1 MNACYHPRLSH
12 GITLIEMLVV
22 LLIMGLLVSVTA
34 LSMGLAGRS
43 DTDEAARTAED
54 LNRLFEHAARQAMVT
69 GDVLG
74 VSVGINRD
82 DGPALQWWRWTSDAT
97 GRADGNPAATL
108 LTTAMWQQ
116 QPDTFMPAL
125 AIPANVT
132 LQLSDSQAPGQQNRQ
147 EDSRPQ
153 VVFMPGR
160 ETMPFEMRLLDAG
173 TGRPLARIR
182 NNAEGQ
188 MAWSVL

>member
-1 MNACYHPRLSH
+1 MNACCHPRLSH
-12 GITLIEMLVV
+12 GMTLIEMLVV

-43 DTDEAARTAED
+43 DSDEAARTAED
-54 LNRLFEHAARQAMVT
+54 LSRLFEHAARQAMVT

-74 VSVGINRD
+74 MSVGAD
-82 DGPALQWWRWTSDAT
+82 SKDAPALQWWRWTSDAT
-97 GRADGNPAATL
+97 SRADGNPAATQ

-116 QPDTFMPAL
+116 QPETFMPAL
-125 AIPANVT
+125 AVPAQFT
-132 LQLSDSQAPGQQNRQ
+132 LQLTDTQTSEQQNRLD
-147 EDSRPQ
+147 DSRPQ

-160 ETMPFEMRLLDAG
+160 ESMPFEMRLLDAR
-173 TGRPLARIR
+173 TGRSLARII

-188 MAWSVL
+188 MAWSVM

>member
-1 MNACYHPRLSH
+1 MNACCHSRLSH
-12 GITLIEMLVV
+12 GMTLIEMLVV

-43 DTDEAARTAED
+43 NTDEAARTAED
-54 LNRLFEHAARQAMVT
+54 LSRLFEHAARQAMVT

-74 VSVGINRD
+74 ASVSVDND
-82 DGPALQWWRWTSDAT
+82 NSPALQWWRWTSDAT
-97 GRADGNPAATL
+97 NRADGNPAATQ

-116 QPDTFMPAL
+116 QAETFMPAL

-132 LQLSDSQAPGQQNRQ
+132 LQLSDSQTPVQQNRP

-160 ETMPFEMRLLDAG
+160 ESTPFEMRLLDAG
-173 TGRPLARIR
+173 TGRPLARII
-182 NNAEGQ
+182 NNTEGQ
-188 MAWSVL
+188 LAWSVM